1 MRRGVFVCSTGGKHE
16 AISILRLGWS
26 GGEVDDNSFR
36 THYGLSLF
44 EIALRRYRLRRRG
57 MSYGVG
63 RFSFPFENSIV
74 PILLV
79 LALGS

>member
-1 MRRGVFVCSTGGKHE
+1 MRRSVFVCATGGNDE
-16 AISILRLGWS
+16 VINILPLSWS

-36 THYGLSLF
+36 THYVLSHF
-44 EIALRRYRLRRRG
+44 AIVLRRYHLRRRG

-74 PILLV
+74 PILLA